1 MFYFDTLPK
10 IITPD
15 ENGNPI
21 VLTNLIARARLIE
34 QLQNNPMVF
43 YEYAVQEGDTP
54 EIVAEKY
61 YGDAYRYWIVL
72 LSNELLNPLW
82 DWPLSEQMFLDYI
95 DTKYKTEAEAEDKTP
110 FEYTNT
116 TVYQY
121 RKIVTTKNIESGIEN
136 ISTLS
141 INLSDYNSLTPSS
154 TNYTL
159 PDGVCNVSITKEIVT
174 LYDYEQELNE
184 SKAQIK
190 LLNSSY
196 VADFEAAFRNL
207 MGA

>member
-15 ENGNPI
+15 ENGNSI

-34 QLQNNPMVF
+34 QLQNNPRIF
-43 YEYAVQEGDTP
+43 YEYSIQEGDTP

-61 YGDAYRYWIVL
+61 YGDPYRYWIVL
-72 LSNELLNPLW
+72 LSNEFLNPLW

-95 DTKYKTEAEAEDKTP
+95 NTKYKTEAEAEDKTP

-121 RKIVTTKNIESGIEN
+121 RKIVTTKNNESGIEN
-136 ISTLS
+136 ITTLS

-159 PDGVCNVSITKEIVT
+159 PDGVCTVSITKEIVT
-174 LYDYEQELNE
+174 LYQYEQELNE

-196 VADFEAAFRNL
+196 VADFEVAFRTL

>member
-15 ENGNPI
+15 ENGNAI

-34 QLQNNPMVF
+34 QLQNNPMIF
-43 YEYAVQEGDTP
+43 YEYSIQEGDTP

-61 YGDAYRYWIVL
+61 YGDPYRYWIVL
-72 LSNELLNPLW
+72 LSNELLNPVW
-82 DWPLSEQMFLDYI
+82 DWPLSEQMFLHYI
-95 DTKYKTEAEAEDKTP
+95 NTKYKTEAEAEDKTP

-136 ISTLS
+136 ITTLS
-141 INLSDYNSLTPSS
+141 INLADYNSLVPST
-154 TNYTL
+154 TNYNL
-159 PDGVCNVSITKEIVT
+159 PDGLCTVSISKEIIT

-190 LLNSSY
+190 LLNASY